1 METKTSQLHPMTS
14 IDASAKGLIN
24 VQALDGDGQ
33 RPFPLRLMQI
43 GFLLVGLF
51 LVSLSVWSS
60 LAPIEGAVVSHGI
73 ISVASF
79 RKQVQHLEGG
89 IVETIHVSDG
99 DKVVSGQLLV
109 QLRDIKPAAE
119 LRQLEGEYIEAQA
132 VVARLIAERDN
143 FDEIN
148 FPQELIVQAEDSAIS
163 SVMSGQ
169 SSILHSNRTLM
180 KDRQAVLEKKIDQTQ
195 EEISGLQGLIKEK
208 NNQRQLILAES
219 EITEKALRKGLV
231 PRAEG
236 LKIKQRLAETKGEV
250 IAYRSEVGRL
260 EQSILELRLQ
270 MSEILAKRI
279 AEIAIQLR
287 IERALLFDL
296 SHEIIT
302 ARDVLHRTKIVS
314 PIDGLVV
321 NLQIHSHEG
330 VIKAG
335 QPLMEVVP
343 GDDELVVEAIIDPDD
358 IDEVWIGMPAN
369 VVLTSA
375 SRRQRV
381 PMEGIV
387 SHVSADRLTDP
398 QTGNDYYRARIEL
411 SPESVGSVNAGLV
424 AGMGAEVFLRTVAR
438 TPLDYLLSPI
448 TNSLRLGL
456 REK

>member
-1 METKTSQLHPMTS
+1 METKASPLHPSTS
-14 IDASAKGLIN
+14 IDASAKGLTS
-24 VQALDGDGQ
+24 VQALDSEEQ
-33 RPFPLRLMQI
+33 RPFPLRLMLI

-73 ISVASF
+73 ISVSSY

-99 DKVVSGQLLV
+99 DKVVAGQLLV

-119 LRQLEGEYIEAQA
+119 FRQLEGEYIEAQA

-143 FDEIN
+143 LDKIN
-148 FPQELIVQAEDSAIS
+148 FPRELIVQSEDPAIS
-163 SVMSGQ
+163 SVISGQ
-169 SSILHSNRTLM
+169 TSILHSHRALM
-180 KDRQAVLEKKIDQTQ
+180 KDRQAVLEKKIDQTR
-195 EEISGLQGLIKEK
+195 EEISGLQGQIKEK

-219 EITEKALRKGLV
+219 EITEKALRKSLV
-231 PRAEG
+231 PKVI
-236 LKIKQRLAETKGEV
+236 KIKQRLAETRGEV
-250 IAYRSEVGRL
+250 IAYRSEIGRL

-270 MSEILAKRI
+270 MSETLAKRFS
-279 AEIAIQLR
+279 EIAIQLR
-287 IERALLFDL
+287 TQRAMLFDL
-296 SHEIIT
+296 SQRIIT

-343 GDDELVVEAIIDPDD
+343 ADDELVVEAIIDPDD

-369 VVLTSA
+369 VVLTSV

-381 PMEGIV
+381 PIKGIV

-398 QTGNDYYRARIEL
+398 QTGNDYYRVRIEF
-411 SPESVGSVNAGLV
+411 SPESVASVNADLV
-424 AGMGAEVFLRTVAR
+424 AGMGADVFLRTVAR

>member
-1 METKTSQLHPMTS
+1 METKTSQLHPATS
-14 IDASAKGLIN
+14 IDASAKGLTN
-24 VQALDGDGQ
+24 VQALDDDEQ
-33 RPFPLRLMQI
+33 RPFPLRPTLI

-51 LVSLSVWSS
+51 LVSLTVWSS

-89 IVETIHVSDG
+89 IVETIYVSDG
-99 DKVVSGQLLV
+99 DKVVAGQLLV

-143 FDEIN
+143 LDEID
-148 FPQELIVQAEDSAIS
+148 FPQELIVQAEDSDIS

-169 SSILHSNRTLM
+169 ASILHSNRTLM

-195 EEISGLQGLIKEK
+195 EEISGLQSLIKEK

-219 EITEKALRKGLV
+219 RIIEKALRKGLV
-231 PRAEG
+231 PKAEA
-236 LKIKQRLAETKGEV
+236 LKIKQRLAEIKGEL
-250 IAYRSEVGRL
+250 IAHQSEVGRL

-270 MSEILAKRI
+270 MSEMLAKRI
-279 AEIAIQLR
+279 AEIAIQLSTQ
-287 IERALLFDL
+287 RAMLFDL
-296 SHEIIT
+296 SQKIIT

-343 GDDELVVEAIIDPDD
+343 GDDELVVEAIVDPDD

-369 VVLTSA
+369 VVLTST

-381 PMEGIV
+381 PMKGIV

-398 QTGNDYYRARIEL
+398 QTGNDYYRARIEF
-411 SPESVGSVNAGLV
+411 SPESIASANTGLV
-424 AGMGAEVFLRTVAR
+424 AGMGAEVFLLTVAR

-448 TNSLRLGL
+448 TSSLRLGL